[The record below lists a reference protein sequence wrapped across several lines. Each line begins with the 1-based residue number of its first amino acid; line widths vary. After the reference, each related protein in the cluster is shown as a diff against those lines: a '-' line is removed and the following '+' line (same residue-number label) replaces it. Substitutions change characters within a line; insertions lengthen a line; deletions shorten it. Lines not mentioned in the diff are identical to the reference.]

1 MLLFAAQA
9 LGLGAAPAS
18 DVSAPTAPSW
28 LLVTNVWQMHQV
40 LGQQWRA
47 RCSLALTGIVCD
59 ASAPRGALVLAD
71 ATGTEMFAMDL
82 GGQVLNAGQRVAL
95 TGDNCELVR
104 RRSEIALHRAP
115 LIDSDGLHPVVEQ
128 SNSLTLAT
136 GRHPLRVEWFN
147 ADGKAVLEAAV
158 AAPGQP
164 RGNLALESGLAF
176 RCFLGNWPFVPDFG
190 SYYPVAKS
198 GVATSVDLKIA
209 PRKDNVAL
217 EFSGNFIASGSG
229 KYTFFLKSSQGARLT
244 VGETLPRVDV
254 IGEGKL
260 PLPRPLLI
268 GQVIGEAD
276 IYQWSSVAGT
286 VRYAVMRDGRL
297 ELELQSPSGNRLQAE
312 IADAD
317 GLVPELLLNSQMR
330 LFGVSRN
337 VRIPGG
343 QTIFGL
349 LSVASAAEVQVAE
362 VAPEVA
368 TAYPTISIAD
378 LTAKIRLTN
387 ELEIVHLTGQLQRE
401 AGGQFLSLTDG
412 TGKILVARNAL
423 GENLAGAEVEAI
435 GNCRRVG
442 TNLVLCGS
450 CIRERTSNG
459 EVAASLPTL
468 TTAEQIM
475 RLKSDEARRGYP
487 VLLRGVVTCTWPGS
501 SHNLILQDATRGIFL
516 AQPPPGVSGL
526 PRIGEFWE
534 AEGVTY
540 AGYFAPMV
548 MANRMTRLG
557 EGRLPVPLQPTWD
570 QLLNGSLDSQ
580 FVQIEGLIID
590 LNLASSQVT
599 LLTHW
604 GKIAVTFD
612 CETPPEL
619 GQFQNKLVRIR
630 GCLLPVWDATTHLLK
645 VGEIRLGSATIN
657 ADQTLPSDPFTA
669 PMKSIGE
676 LLRYDIQASMFQRV
690 RISGQFVAERAGEYF
705 LASGGNGAR
714 FVPKNPAEFHPGDLV
729 EVAGIPELGGP
740 SPVLARGRRAQDGRG
755 PVAAA

>member
-1 MLLFAAQA
+1 M
-9 LGLGAAPAS
+9 
-18 DVSAPTAPSW
+18 
-28 LLVTNVWQMHQV
+28 
-40 LGQQWRA
+40 
-47 RCSLALTGIVCD
+47 
-59 ASAPRGALVLAD
+59 
-71 ATGTEMFAMDL
+71 
-82 GGQVLNAGQRVAL
+82 
-95 TGDNCELVR
+95 
-104 RRSEIALHRAP
+104 
-115 LIDSDGLHPVVEQ
+115 
-128 SNSLTLAT
+128 
-136 GRHPLRVEWFN
+136 
-147 ADGKAVLEAAV
+147 
-158 AAPGQP
+158 
-164 RGNLALESGLAF
+164 
-176 RCFLGNWPFVPDFG
+176 
-190 SYYPVAKS
+190 
-198 GVATSVDLKIA
+198 
-209 PRKDNVAL
+209 
-217 EFSGNFIASGSG
+217 
-229 KYTFFLKSSQGARLT
+229 
-244 VGETLPRVDV
+244 
-254 IGEGKL
+254 
-260 PLPRPLLI
+260 
-268 GQVIGEAD
+268 
-276 IYQWSSVAGT
+276 
-286 VRYAVMRDGRL
+286 
-297 ELELQSPSGNRLQAE
+297 
-312 IADAD
+312 
-317 GLVPELLLNSQMR
+317 
-330 LFGVSRN
+330 
-337 VRIPGG
+337 
-343 QTIFGL
+343 
-349 LSVASAAEVQVAE
+349 AE

-378 LTAKIRLTN
+378 LTAEIRLTN

-412 TGKILVARNAL
+412 TGKILVARNGL

-450 CIRERTSNG
+450 CIRERSSND

-740 SPVLARGRRAQDGRG
+740 SPVLREAAVRKTGVAPLPPPKKILANNLLLAENDATRVQLEAVLLNTRQVRDDQILDLQNGSQIFSARLRDGTRALASIEPGTRVALTGIYAGQHGAQVVGKSVDSFELLLDSARDVRVLARPPWWTLKRLVLAMTMLAGGLGMAGVWIVLLRRQVERRTAQLERATRQREQAERNGPWTGTAPHCARFARRPGQQPDRDHHARRHEPGRNRKIRAGDNVSQIVKKARDSVNALDVIVWAVNPRENTLQSLADYLASYADEFLTASGITCRLNLPVSFPGGDAGRPHAARLVSGDQGSLEQRRAPRRCHGSGIEPRTGIGPSLDRRERQWQRLRAGYQRLGARFGQHAGTTRQTGRKM
-755 PVAAA
+755 PH